1 MLSNFLRNTS
11 LGKGVTE
18 RYLRYKKQSNPFNLP
33 FSLSEIHLSYFSFK
47 FQSPWPIIVFNVPKK
62 SSAESMLKNQK
73 INVERKASDM
83 VDEMLKLMDQ
93 KVNC

>member
-1 MLSNFLRNTS
+1 
-11 LGKGVTE
+11 
-18 RYLRYKKQSNPFNLP
+18 
-33 FSLSEIHLSYFSFK
+33 
-47 FQSPWPIIVFNVPKK
+47 
-62 SSAESMLKNQK
+62 MLKNQK